1 MRLLMMFSTIR
12 KGGVVPFR
20 VLVRL
25 DEILLVQLWYGQLT
39 PWIIHFFLTV
49 DGTTV
54 HVTGSKLA
62 KAKI

>member
-1 MRLLMMFSTIR
+1 MMFSTIR
-12 KGGVVPFR
+12 KGGVVAFLV

-25 DEILLVQLWYGQLT
+25 DEILLVRLWYGQLT